1 MAITGPSSYIP
12 GINSFLPHWDA
23 ANATLSASGLG
34 GELTVRISAQFD
46 AVKRSDLVAWRDDLI
61 ASAAQLEDLI
71 LDRDLARTRN
81 RILREE
87 MHDRLNQ
94 FNRTARAV
102 LIGTV
107 YTKALPKVPPVSVGE
122 SRICLALYEMNTL
135 WKTLNEAALAGE
147 VPGLKGGLTL
157 LGDYTQA
164 DFEKGIAS
172 LRTSY
177 ERTIEH
183 EQHLKL
189 ARLRRDLIQENV
201 YATLRGYRATVQA
214 QFPPED
220 PLVLCLPRLSPTPG
234 STPDPVNAQGV
245 WDATTD
251 QAVLTW
257 EASDHQNLAHYEVRY
272 SPGESYDRDA
282 ETVQATIAPDAPRE
296 FPTRKGLVKA
306 GDIALFKVYVVLTTG
321 NECGSE
327 VIRMKR
333 AAAPTQPT
341 ASLPDRLLGETV
353 PAESALSS

>member
-1 MAITGPSSYIP
+1 MAITGPSTYIP

-23 ANATLSASGLG
+23 ANAVLSALGQG
-34 GELTVRISAQFD
+34 GELTVRVSAQWT
-46 AVKRSDLVAWRDDLI
+46 AVKRSDLVSWRDDLI
-61 ASAAQLEDLI
+61 AFAAQIEDLI

-107 YTKALPKVPPVSVGE
+107 YPHALPKVPPVTVGE

-135 WKTLNEAALAGE
+135 WKTLNMAAIAGE
-147 VPGLKGGLTL
+147 VPGLQGELTL
-157 LGDYTQA
+157 LGDYTQTK
-164 DFEKGIAS
+164 FEKGIAG

-177 ERTIEH
+177 ERIIQH

-189 ARLRRDLIQENV
+189 ARLRRNLIQENV

-214 QFPPED
+214 QFPAED

-234 STPDPVNAQGV
+234 STPDPVSAEAV
-245 WDATTD
+245 WDPTID
-251 QAVLTW
+251 QARLSW
-257 EASDHQNLAHYEVRY
+257 EASDHPSLAHYEVRY

-296 FPTRKGLVKA
+296 FLTRKGLTKA

-327 VIRMKR
+327 VIRVKR
-333 AAAPTQPT
+333 AAATAQPT
-341 ASLPDRLLGETV
+341 ASLSDRPSGEAV
-353 PAESALSS
+353 PAGSALSS

>member
-23 ANATLSASGLG
+23 ANAELAASDQG
-34 GELTVRISAQFD
+34 GELTVRVSPQFT
-46 AVKRSDLVAWRDDLI
+46 AVKRADLVRWRDDLI
-61 ASAAQLEDLI
+61 AFAAQLEDLI

-87 MHDRLNQ
+87 MHERLNQ

-135 WKTLNEAALAGE
+135 WKTLNGAAIAGE
-147 VPGLKGGLTL
+147 VPGLQGELTL
-157 LGDYTQA
+157 LGDYSRA
-164 DFEKGIAS
+164 KFELGIAS

-177 ERTIEH
+177 ERIIEQ
-183 EQHLKL
+183 EQQLKL

-245 WDATTD
+245 WNAATD
-251 QAVLTW
+251 QALLTW

-282 ETVQATIAPDAPRE
+282 ESVQATIAPDAPRE
-296 FPTRKGLVKA
+296 FLTRKGLTQT

-327 VIRMKR
+327 VIQVKR
-333 AAAPTQPT
+333 AAAPPT
-341 ASLPDRLLGETV
+341 ASLSGRPAGEAL
-353 PAESALSS
+353 PAGSALSS